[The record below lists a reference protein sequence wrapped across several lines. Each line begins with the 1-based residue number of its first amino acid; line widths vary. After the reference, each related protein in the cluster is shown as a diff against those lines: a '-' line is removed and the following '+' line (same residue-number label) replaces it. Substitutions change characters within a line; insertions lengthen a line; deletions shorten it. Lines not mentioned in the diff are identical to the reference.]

1 MNNKEYLEFTRTTAV
16 YPKELAIPYL
26 ALGLGEAGEV
36 QGKVKKYLRGD
47 TELTEEYKRKI
58 FDECSDVL
66 WYLTRLADELGFTL
80 DELIEFN
87 VQKLTD
93 RKKRDVIKGSGDNR

>member
-1 MNNKEYLEFTRTTAV
+1 MNNQEYLEFTRTTAV
-16 YPKELAIPYL
+16 YPKELAILYL
-26 ALGLGEAGEV
+26 ALGLGETGEV

-47 TELTEEYKRKI
+47 TELTDEYKQKI

-66 WYLTRLADELGFTL
+66 WYLTRLVDELGFTL

-87 VQKLTD
+87 YKKLSD
-93 RKKRDVIKGSGDNR
+93 RKERNVIKGSGDNR